1 MYMGRE
7 KLPGI
12 ICVIHLPPLPGSP
25 LSELEVEDVI
35 EIALSDARAAEEGGA
50 DAVIV
55 ENYGD
60 VPFPKKASPE
70 TIAAMSV
77 VAREVKKE
85 VGIAVGINVLRNDAV
100 AALAIAK
107 ASGASFVRVN
117 QLFFS
122 SLSPEGWLESCAA
135 EVMRYR
141 SAIRCKAKVFSDVN
155 VKHAHHFAS
164 LKEYAE
170 NFERSLADAAIVTGT
185 STGKAVNLKEL
196 EFFRNALLCPVYAG
210 SGVTPEI
217 AEKIGRS
224 NLADGIIVGTYV
236 KRDKRID
243 PGRVEDIVKAFKA
256 FKKS

>member
-1 MYMGRE
+1 MSGE
-7 KLPGI
+7 EFPEV

-25 LSELEVEDVI
+25 LSELEVEEVT
-35 EIALSDARAAEEGGA
+35 ELTLSDARAAEEGGA

-60 VPFPKKASPE
+60 VPFPKRANPE
-70 TIAAMSV
+70 TIAVMSV

-85 VGIAVGINVLRNDAV
+85 TGIAVGVNVLRNDAV
-100 AALAIAK
+100 AALAVAK

-135 EVMRYR
+135 EVMRYKR
-141 SAIRCKAKVFSDVN
+141 AIRCKAKVFSDVN

-164 LKEYAE
+164 MEEYAE

-185 STGKAVNLKEL
+185 STGKAVSLEEL
-196 EFFRNALLCPVYAG
+196 EFFSRNLSRPVYAG
-210 SGVTPEI
+210 SGVTPRI
-217 AEKIGRS
+217 AEEISRKG
-224 NLADGIIVGTYV
+224 LADGVIVGTYV
-236 KRDKRID
+236 KMDNRID
-243 PGRVEDIVKAFKA
+243 PGKVENVVKAFKA

>member
-1 MYMGRE
+1 MSGE
-7 KLPGI
+7 EFPEVV
-12 ICVIHLPPLPGSP
+12 CVIHLPPLPGSP
-25 LSELEVEDVI
+25 LNELEVD
-35 EIALSDARAAEEGGA
+35 EITELALLDARAAEEGGA

-60 VPFPKKASPE
+60 VPFPKKANPE

-77 VAREVKKE
+77 VMKEVKKE
-85 VGIAVGINVLRNDAV
+85 IGIAVGVNVLRNDAV

-135 EVMRYR
+135 EVMRYKR
-141 SAIRCKAKVFSDVN
+141 AIRCKAKVFSDVN

-164 LKEYAE
+164 MEEYAE
-170 NFERSLADAAIVTGT
+170 NFERSLADAAVVTGT
-185 STGKAVNLKEL
+185 STGKAVSLEEL
-196 EFFRNALLCPVYAG
+196 EFFRSNLSRPVYAG

-217 AEKIGRS
+217 AKEIGKK

-236 KRDKRID
+236 KMDNRID
-243 PGRVEDIVKAFKA
+243 SGKVEKIAKEFKA